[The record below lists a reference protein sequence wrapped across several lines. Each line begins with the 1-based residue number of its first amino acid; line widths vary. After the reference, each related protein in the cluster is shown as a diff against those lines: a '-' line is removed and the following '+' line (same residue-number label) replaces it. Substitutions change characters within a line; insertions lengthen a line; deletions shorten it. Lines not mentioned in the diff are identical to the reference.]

1 MFLDSIFRKFWQM
14 NRVVSAVFAVLI
26 FSSGTLFAQTKITWK
41 TLEGI
46 GYSEKYV
53 AKLDE
58 TFKFP
63 VFTSALKALDGKM
76 VEVQGY
82 LIPFDPT
89 GVEVALSA
97 NPYAACFFCGK
108 AGPASIMILKLK
120 APDKKI
126 KTDMYK
132 SVRGVLKLNYD
143 DPEEFYYI
151 IENAV
156 IVD

>member
-1 MFLDSIFRKFWQM
+1 MNKCILAFIAIFTFS
-14 NRVVSAVFAVLI
+14 VSV
-26 FSSGTLFAQTKITWK
+26 FAQTKITWK

-46 GYSEKYV
+46 GYNEKYV
-53 AKLDE
+53 ARLDE

-63 VFTSALKALDGKM
+63 VFTSALKALDGKQ

-82 LIPFDPT
+82 LIPFDQT
-89 GVEVALSA
+89 GAEVALSA

-120 APDKKI
+120 APNKKI

-132 SVRGVLKLNYD
+132 SVRGTLKLNYN

-156 IVD
+156 IVE

>member
-1 MFLDSIFRKFWQM
+1 M
-14 NRVVSAVFAVLI
+14 NKKLLGTILI
-26 FSSGTLFAQTKITWK
+26 LTIAFNLVWAQTKITWK

-46 GYSEKYV
+46 GYTEKYV

-58 TFKFP
+58 KFKFP
-63 VFTSALKALDGKM
+63 VFTNNLKSLDGKS

-89 GVEVALSA
+89 GKEIALSA
-97 NPYAACFFCGK
+97 NPYASCFFCGK
-108 AGPASIMILKLK
+108 AGPASIMILKMK
-120 APDKKI
+120 VPNKKI

-132 SVRGVLKLNYD
+132 SVRGTLKLNYN

-151 IENAV
+151 LDQAV
-156 IVD
+156 IIED